1 MQDPVNGR
9 HRHHRDPTKRHR
21 PKPPEPR
28 PIVLGPRQVLFR
40 LLCPVNAVGGVI
52 GNSGSIIKNLER
64 DTGAK
69 IQVDP
74 TVPGCVERVINIVGD
89 AAVERKIVLAGDTG
103 SAEECE
109 VSQAQEALFRV
120 FEKVLE
126 VEGINSGVIRC
137 RLLLDKGQAGVVIG
151 RGGSVVDTIRKSTG
165 CRIRVL
171 PADQLPSC
179 SSPSDELIQIMG
191 GDLVIKHGLLA
202 VSHRLQLHPSI
213 ERSPTERVS
222 VGTSSY
228 VSLPNPHL
236 ELVPQNSR
244 PLPMPLPS
252 SSADYSTGNSLSAD
266 VDRTL
271 SLVEETVKH
280 EVVFRLLCSTSV
292 VGGLIGKGGTIVR
305 TLEKETGASIKMA
318 VPVAGCNERVATV
331 SAMENPEPLYSS
343 AQSGVVRVFAR
354 SVEVS
359 AERGLIAGLSNRE
372 AVTARLLVPSD
383 QVSFLLDEGGR
394 VAPDISGRSGLDI
407 QILEGNLIPTCAGEN
422 DKVIQII
429 GEYENVKSALFQVA
443 GLLRSIP
450 FSSMEFSG
458 GARSH
463 SYSAG
468 PDITPSERGAESI
481 SSGLNRSSN
490 IALCNPKMADTQGMD
505 HSRLMHTLDGPIT
518 PRLQSS
524 QKKSLKNEVDV
535 RCYGKGLTTFGN
547 EWQQGSAEQ
556 VFTSSR
562 TVEVAFPEH
571 AFCSI
576 FGEDGSNMARL
587 EQISCA
593 KIIIQAPCDG
603 ESEGKVVIS
612 GTPDQIKE

>member
-179 SSPSDELIQIMG
+179 SSPSDELIQ
-191 GDLVIKHGLLA
+191 
-202 VSHRLQLHPSI
+202 
-213 ERSPTERVS
+213 
-222 VGTSSY
+222 
-228 VSLPNPHL
+228 
-236 ELVPQNSR
+236 
-244 PLPMPLPS
+244 
-252 SSADYSTGNSLSAD
+252 
-266 VDRTL
+266 
-271 SLVEETVKH
+271 
-280 EVVFRLLCSTSV
+280 
-292 VGGLIGKGGTIVR
+292 
-305 TLEKETGASIKMA
+305 
-318 VPVAGCNERVATV
+318 
-331 SAMENPEPLYSS
+331 NPEPLYSS

-612 GTPDQIKE
+612 GTPDQIKVAQSLLQAFMLTVK